1 MVAKSPRVIRV
12 AAVVANPK
20 ANLLV
25 VAQAED
31 KPKGNQGKQ
40 SNGVGPSK
48 GKGIANSHGD
58 KNAGKKDPKSGK
70 GDGTKDGGWVT
81 VTHKKVKSEEPWML
95 RSQDWNAPVVPFSEV
110 TAKLRSADVF
120 RAVVL
125 CDEQQAD
132 TLGTMLNASEKAYG
146 VRSVQLHQGDGAERC
161 PGQIGSR
168 LVFKQVKFSWVKSDG
183 QLAPGLAAVS
193 NKVPKMPT
201 VETAVLY
208 VNFFQRLMPKKM
220 WDNVKANPQKVFHS
234 WLSKKKLRAMESWSW
249 IEEKMP
255 DGTFSKIFGIA
266 RFVASDAL
274 KILKMSGDEIFCDPS
289 RSFNM
294 APFHVEWIAQGDE
307 EFAVDYLK
315 RAMLYARIMV

>member
-95 RSQDWNAPVVPFSEV
+95 RSQDWNAPVVPF
-110 TAKLRSADVF
+110 F
-120 RAVVL
+120 
-125 CDEQQAD
+125 
-132 TLGTMLNASEKAYG
+132 
-146 VRSVQLHQGDGAERC
+146 
-161 PGQIGSR
+161 
-168 LVFKQVKFSWVKSDG
+168 
-183 QLAPGLAAVS
+183 
-193 NKVPKMPT
+193 
-201 VETAVLY
+201 
-208 VNFFQRLMPKKM
+208 
-220 WDNVKANPQKVFHS
+220 
-234 WLSKKKLRAMESWSW
+234 
-249 IEEKMP
+249 
-255 DGTFSKIFGIA
+255 
-266 RFVASDAL
+266 
-274 KILKMSGDEIFCDPS
+274 
-289 RSFNM
+289 
-294 APFHVEWIAQGDE
+294 
-307 EFAVDYLK
+307 
-315 RAMLYARIMV
+315 